1 MELSANTLSELIK
14 INIRN
19 WLSVRY
25 EKKMISLEEL
35 CVIVFGLLLRVMTSF
50 HPHSGQN
57 QPPMF
62 GDYEAQRHWQEI
74 TVNLPIQQWYFN
86 TTDNDLLYWGL
97 DYPPL
102 TAYHSYVIGLV
113 SLATEIYSYF
123 LSQ

>member
-1 MELSANTLSELIK
+1 MALSANTLSELIK

-113 SLATEIYSYF
+113 SLATEIQ
-123 LSQ
+123 LLP

>member
-1 MELSANTLSELIK
+1 MALSANTLSELIK

>member
-1 MELSANTLSELIK
+1 MSGLSIHGAFCKYLIG
-14 INIRN
+14 INQN
-19 WLSVRY
+19 KHLETGFQSGT
-25 EKKMISLEEL
+25 KKMISLEEL

-113 SLATEIYSYF
+113 SIATKIY
-123 LSQ
+123 